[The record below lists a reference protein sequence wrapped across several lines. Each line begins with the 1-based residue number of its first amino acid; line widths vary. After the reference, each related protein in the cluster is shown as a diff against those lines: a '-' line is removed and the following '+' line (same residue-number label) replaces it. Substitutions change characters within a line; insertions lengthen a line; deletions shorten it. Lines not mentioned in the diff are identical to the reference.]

1 MRSMEASLQYRDEL
15 IVMIIEIFLFLEFE
29 NLYILQTKRLLTEQ
43 LLILVSSSPMIHSNF
58 LKIFQSTLM
67 SIDNTSFAMFAAD
80 VSNNDCSI
88 LKYQLM
94 NYVKSFCNFLEYTY
108 LWFYYESKQCCCV
121 TNYN

>member
-1 MRSMEASLQYRDEL
+1 MEASLQYRDEL

-108 LWFYYESKQCCCV
+108 L
-121 TNYN
+121 